1 MTRREEIV
9 SIITELLNK
18 EAVMTLK
25 EIGDEV
31 GATIKSVCS
40 WHNDVRMPVGNKG
53 QKLRALLKKVRAQRI
68 KDIRQ
73 VDDPVG
79 GKLPTPDEM
88 EMQYKQEQAKQQR
101 IKKINDMDSPW

>member
-1 MTRREEIV
+1 MTRRGEIA

-18 EAVMTLK
+18 EAVMTLQ
-25 EIGDEV
+25 EIGNEV
-31 GATIKSVCS
+31 GATIKSVYN
-40 WHNDVRMPVGNKG
+40 WHNSIRMPVGNKS
-53 QKLRALLKKVRAQRI
+53 QKLRILLKKVRAQRI

-73 VDDPVG
+73 VNDPVG

-88 EMQYKQEQAKQQR
+88 EMQYKQEQAKQKR